1 MNGDGVKVVI
11 FYYFVAARAK
21 FSRFFISAA
30 GGRYTKLEHRIS
42 DCFDFRLGSP
52 AEMAYVCT
60 SSERGYEEFSL
71 HVVTPTEVGRIA

>member
-30 GGRYTKLEHRIS
+30 GGSGVS
-42 DCFDFRLGSP
+42 DSRRRRPFVSIIETPPPGITDYRNRSGDNPFDTRN
-52 AEMAYVCT
+52 
-60 SSERGYEEFSL
+60 
-71 HVVTPTEVGRIA
+71 